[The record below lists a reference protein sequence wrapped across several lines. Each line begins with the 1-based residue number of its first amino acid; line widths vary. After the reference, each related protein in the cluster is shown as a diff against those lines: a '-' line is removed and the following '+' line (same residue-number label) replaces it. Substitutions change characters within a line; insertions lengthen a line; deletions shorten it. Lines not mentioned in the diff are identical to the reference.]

1 MAQRWNPLTKTYEDD
16 GTGLSEDPSGLGTPP
31 PMSGPAA
38 VAPPVAAVGG
48 GGGITINT
56 GMAPPEREASSSVE
70 RKVKGAGTQ
79 TADAAVADATEG
91 VLAASDAAGETDERE
106 SLIRQYGAGE
116 LEMHAIQG
124 GNRQAD
130 LDEERKRSV
139 ADFIEQDRQEIDKVA
154 KAATKKNAA
163 RVDFW
168 KGNKA
173 GEIFAALLRGIDRAA
188 SSFRGETGPTGVDRI
203 IDAKIDAHE
212 RMLVGEWEKSQEAR
226 AMKKTAHGDFL
237 SELEKRKIAAT
248 NQSQAE
254 LTALNARVEKYL
266 ASLAPEKAEAA
277 RQQWQA
283 DFQLAQARLNQKSAE
298 GYDKVVRHAETRR
311 TGGPGQAPAIATLAN
326 GEQVAV
332 ASPEEGKALA
342 DSKAQADSIRAQA
355 NEVIKQIQG
364 MDKGV
369 FGTVK
374 SVGGQRNDLNDV
386 MEGFANA
393 LAAKKGDASPR
404 AVTAQKDRFWPGM
417 SETPEGLIERIN
429 AVAAEELRDHDA
441 RVKAAA
447 RAATPAATAIP
458 GAQPGAAPA
467 PAAAAAKPAPKKGD
481 TTKLRSGRVVT
492 FDGQRWQ

>member
-1 MAQRWNPLTKTYEDD
+1 MAQRWNPITKMYEDD
-16 GTGLSEDPSGLGTPP
+16 GTGLSEDPTGLSTPP

-38 VAPPVAAVGG
+38 VAPPVSAVG

-56 GMAPPEREASSSVE
+56 GTAPPEREISDSRE
-70 RKVKGAGTQ
+70 RKVKGAETLA
-79 TADAAVADATEG
+79 ADAAVADATED
-91 VLAASDAAGETDERE
+91 VIAASDAAGETDERE
-106 SLIRQYGAGE
+106 SLIKQYGAGE
-116 LEMHAIQG
+116 LELHAIQG
-124 GNRQAD
+124 GNRQAE

-266 ASLAPEKAEAA
+266 AALAPEKAEAA

-332 ASPEEGKALA
+332 ASPEEGKQLA

-364 MDKGV
+364 MDKGML
-369 FGTVK
+369 GTVK
-374 SVGGQRNDLNDV
+374 SVGAQRNDLNDV
-386 MEGFANA
+386 MEGFANT

-404 AVTAQKDRFWPGM
+404 AVTAQKDRFWPGV

-441 RVKAAA
+441 RVTAAA
-447 RAATPAATAIP
+447 RAATPAA
-458 GAQPGAAPA
+458 
-467 PAAAAAKPAPKKGD
+467 PAAGAPAKPAGAPPAGAPGVETRTLKDG
-481 TTKLRSGRVVT
+481 TKVRVRKRP
-492 FDGQRWQ
+492 DGKWEEVR

>member
-1 MAQRWNPLTKTYEDD
+1 MAQRWNSITKTYEDD
-16 GTGLSEDPSGLGTPP
+16 GTGLSEDPSGLSTPP

-38 VAPPVAAVGG
+38 VAPPVSAVG

-56 GMAPPEREASSSVE
+56 GTAPPEREISDSRE
-70 RKVKGAGTQ
+70 RKVKGAETQ
-79 TADAAVADATEG
+79 AADAAVADATED
-91 VLAASDAAGETDERE
+91 VIAASDAGGQTDERE
-106 SLIRQYGAGE
+106 SLIKQYGAGE
-116 LEMHAIQG
+116 LELHAIQG
-124 GNRQAD
+124 GNRQAE

-139 ADFIEQDRQEIDKVA
+139 ADFLEQDRQEIDKVA

-226 AMKKTAHGDFL
+226 AMKKAAHGEFL

-266 ASLAPEKAEAA
+266 AALAPEKAEAA

-364 MDKGV
+364 MDKGML
-369 FGTVK
+369 GTVK
-374 SVGGQRNDLNDV
+374 SVGAQRNDLNDV
-386 MEGFANA
+386 MEGFANT

-404 AVTAQKDRFWPGM
+404 AVTAQKDRFWPGV

-447 RAATPAATAIP
+447 RAATPAAPAA
-458 GAQPGAAPA
+458 GAPA
-467 PAAAAAKPAPKKGD
+467 KPAGAPPAAAPGVETRALKDG
-481 TTKLRSGRVVT
+481 TKVRVRKRP
-492 FDGQRWQ
+492 DGKWEEVR